1 MAQVSHPVNWQTEP
15 LWSVSQLFLGVPT
28 GVPCVSQLTT
38 AAATWCWPC
47 SVSLLTCLFE
57 NTTLSAVPAMWF
69 FNHPFSLCETTWSF
83 SLNLCTWG
91 DFVTL
96 GPKCGSTTQA
106 WPMRAF
112 IPLDL
117 VMGSRMVRWPNQR
130 QWDTM
135 AFLLGILGERL
146 TFFPWTHC
154 QQPSWQPIEPHHET
168 IWERTEWREGGW
180 WHYLGPWDYP
190 ITETSLFLKFQS
202 HEPTCSFF
210 YSLKPVELSWVITGT
225 QNFNWIICLAE

>member
-91 DFVTL
+91 DFVSL
-96 GPKCGSTTQA
+96 GPRCGPMTQA

-154 QQPSWQPIEPHHET
+154 QQLSWHPIEPHHET

-180 WHYLGPWDYP
+180 WHHLGPWDYL

-225 QNFNWIICLAE
+225 QNLNWIICLAE

>member
-180 WHYLGPWDYP
+180 WHYLGPWD
-190 ITETSLFLKFQS
+190 
-202 HEPTCSFF
+202 
-210 YSLKPVELSWVITGT
+210 
-225 QNFNWIICLAE
+225 